1 MKRNI
6 ILAEFIGTFALV
18 FFGCGAVAVSS
29 SHGGVPGH
37 TGISLVF
44 GLTVMA
50 MIYSTGNISGA
61 HINPA
66 VTLGFLFA
74 GRLRGK
80 TVLPYVISQLAGSLA
95 AAYLLKILFGGSD
108 LGVTLPTGS
117 VLQAFIMETVL
128 SFLLMCVIL
137 NVSSGHKEKGIMAGA
152 AIGGTVALMALM
164 GGPVSGAS
172 MNPARSFGPALA
184 SGIYQHL
191 WIYILA
197 PVLGMLMASPTCRW
211 IQGRECCH
219 LNREKF
225 CDE

>member
-1 MKRNI
+1 MKKNVF
-6 ILAEFIGTFALV
+6 LAELFGTFALV

-29 SHGGVPGH
+29 LHGGVPGH
-37 TGISLVF
+37 TAVSLVF

-50 MIYSTGNISGA
+50 MIYSIGNISGA

-74 GRLRGK
+74 GRLEGK
-80 TVLPYVISQLAGSLA
+80 TAAPYIVSQLIGA
-95 AAYLLKILFGGSD
+95 AAAGYLLRGLFGGGN
-108 LGVTLPTGS
+108 LGLTLPSGS
-117 VLQAFIMETVL
+117 LLQAFVMETVL
-128 SFLLMCVIL
+128 SFFLMFVIL

-184 SGIYQHL
+184 SGMFQQL

-197 PVLGMLMASPTCRW
+197 PVLGMLMASPTCKW
-211 IQGRECCH
+211 IQGTECCH
-219 LNREKF
+219 LNRKDPGIE
-225 CDE
+225 